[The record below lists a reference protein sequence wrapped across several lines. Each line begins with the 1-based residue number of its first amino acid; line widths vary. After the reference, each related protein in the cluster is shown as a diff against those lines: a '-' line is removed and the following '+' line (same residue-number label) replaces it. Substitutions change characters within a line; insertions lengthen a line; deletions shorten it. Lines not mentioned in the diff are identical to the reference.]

1 MSPDFKDQ
9 RGFYLFLIIVPSS
22 VMFEELL
29 QMHDSARETRRQRS
43 TIAIFF
49 KCWSCLEAHPGFFRL
64 LMKGKFDA
72 YVV

>member
-29 QMHDSARETRRQRS
+29 QMHDSARETRRYTANIYS
-43 TIAIFF
+43 AITV
-49 KCWSCLEAHPGFFRL
+49 ETGH
-64 LMKGKFDA
+64 M
-72 YVV
+72 